1 MFQDII
7 IKYEHMILYEIYV
20 SRNKHVLNKP
30 FNKDPGRK
38 WTENL
43 QHLGI
48 QFFFV
53 LLGVFMIP
61 KNQPVELSRHWWIPP
76 VVLFG
81 DPKKN
86 PMRKKKR
93 VIHLVGGFNPFQPIS
108 KKILV

>member
-48 QFFFV
+48 QFFFCSAWC
-53 LLGVFMIP
+53 F
-61 KNQPVELSRHWWIPP
+61 H
-76 VVLFG
+76 
-81 DPKKN
+81 DP
-86 PMRKKKR
+86 
-93 VIHLVGGFNPFQPIS
+93 
-108 KKILV
+108 